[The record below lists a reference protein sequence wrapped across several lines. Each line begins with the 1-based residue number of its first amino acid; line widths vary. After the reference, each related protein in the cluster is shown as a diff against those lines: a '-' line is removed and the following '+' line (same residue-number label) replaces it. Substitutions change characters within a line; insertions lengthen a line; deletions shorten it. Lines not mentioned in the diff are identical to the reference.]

1 MKATTF
7 RTATF
12 GPYALDVRSGELRKF
27 GTKVKMGEQSFRI
40 LYLLLETPGEMVTRE
55 ELRAKLWAD
64 DTFVDFDHGLNSAV
78 QRLRDCLSD
87 SAGKPRWVETIP
99 RRGYRF
105 IGEVEWSD
113 SAAAA
118 APPDPSVAIQNG
130 ALHAEVR
137 PSPSEDLLGGSARE
151 AARAKSRRV
160 FFLMVTAVL
169 LIAAA
174 MPVAKWIRDQ
184 QSRRQARLIRSIAV
198 LPLENFSSDPGQEFF
213 ADGMTDE
220 LITMLAKNP
229 SLRVTSRTSVMQY
242 KKARRPLGEIAKELG
257 VDGILEGSVDRAG
270 NRVRVTAQL
279 IYAPTDTHVWAESYD
294 RDVNDVNSLQSEVAH
309 AIAKQVGLNTLP
321 SGRVEK
327 PIRAEAHDAYLLG
340 RYHWFAF
347 ETDKAQELFQ
357 KAIDLQPDYAAAWSG
372 LADSLTCKAAN
383 DEVDPAAVMPQA
395 EKAAKKSLEL
405 DDSLA
410 EAHNSRAAGYFF
422 YEWDWKA
429 AERESALA
437 VELNP
442 TLAEPHH
449 LRAKILNAIGR
460 DEEAVQEQ
468 RTAMELDPFAR
479 PWAMA
484 FVLIRAHQYDAALE
498 DARFRLGVQPSD
510 PSLRWQLAAAYGAKG
525 MAKESV
531 QEWAKA
537 MELGGR
543 ADWAAALQHAYAARG
558 YRGAG
563 EWNLE
568 VTKRR
573 AQHEYVSPFE
583 LARAYAILGQ
593 RNETLRYLEMSYK
606 QRGASMAELRGMP
619 EFSFLHSDP
628 GYQAIVLKMGLP
640 QQD

>member
-7 RTATF
+7 RTANF
-12 GPYALDVRSGELRKF
+12 GPYALDLRSGELRKF
-27 GTKVKMGEQSFRI
+27 GTKIKMGEQSFRI
-40 LYLLLETPGEMVTRE
+40 LSMLLESPGEMVTRE
-55 ELRAKLWAD
+55 ELRAKLWAA

-113 SAAAA
+113 NAAVDGATES
-118 APPDPSVAIQNG
+118 SVATQNG

-137 PSPSEDLLGGSARE
+137 PSSSEDLLSASAQE

-160 FFLMVTAVL
+160 FVLMVAVVL

-257 VDGILEGSVDRAG
+257 VDGILEGSVGRAG

-279 IYAPTDTHVWAESYD
+279 IYAPTDSHVWAESYD
-294 RDVNDVNSLQSEVAH
+294 RDANDVNSLQSEVAE
-309 AIAKQVGLNTLP
+309 AIAKQVGL
-321 SGRVEK
+321 SASVSEKAEK
-327 PIRAEAHDAYLLG
+327 PIKAEAHDAYLLG

-347 ETDKAQELFQ
+347 ETDKAQEQFQ

-372 LADSLTCKAAN
+372 LADSLTLKAVD
-383 DEVDPAAVMPQA
+383 DEVDPTAVMPQA
-395 EKAAKKSLEL
+395 EEAAKKALTL

-410 EAHNSRAAGYFF
+410 DAHNSMAAVDFF
-422 YEWDWKA
+422 YKWDWNA
-429 AERESALA
+429 AERESARA
-437 VELNP
+437 VELRP
-442 TLAEPHH
+442 SLAEPHH
-449 LRAKILNAIGR
+449 LREKILNSIGR
-460 DEEAVQEQ
+460 HAEAVEEQ
-468 RTAMELDPFAR
+468 KKAMELDPFAR

-484 FVLIRAHQYDAALE
+484 FALIEAHQYDAALE
-498 DARFRLGVQPSD
+498 DARIRVSTQSSD
-510 PSLRWQLAAAYGAKG
+510 PMLRWILSAAYRAKG
-525 MAKESV
+525 MQKESV
-531 QEWAKA
+531 QEWAKG
-537 MELGGR
+537 MELGGD
-543 ADWAAALQHAYAARG
+543 ADSGAALRQAYAARG
-558 YRGAG
+558 YRGVG

-568 VTKRR
+568 VTKNR
-573 AQHEYVSPFE
+573 AKHEYVAPFDF
-583 LARAYAILGQ
+583 AQAYAMLRQ
-593 RNETLRYLEMSYK
+593 RDETLRYLEMSYK
-606 QRGASMAELRGMP
+606 QRSASLAELQCKPG
-619 EFSFLHSDP
+619 FNFLHSDP
-628 GYQAIVLKMGLP
+628 RYRAIVSKLGLP
-640 QQD
+640 PEP